1 MPLRRYPHVPDVS
14 GCCLSAWAQPAVQSV
29 PSTCLLVRPSPL
41 PAAQS
46 RPNIF
51 DLEIRAPDV
60 LYDMVVECDEQVVL
74 PLGDT
79 PGT

>member
-1 MPLRRYPHVPDVS
+1 MPA
-14 GCCLSAWAQPAVQSV
+14 GAQAAAA
-29 PSTCLLVRPSPL
+29 SPGRSS
-41 PAAQS
+41 PPQS

-60 LYDMVVECDEQVVL
+60 LYERVVECDEQVVL
-74 PLGDT
+74 PLGDA